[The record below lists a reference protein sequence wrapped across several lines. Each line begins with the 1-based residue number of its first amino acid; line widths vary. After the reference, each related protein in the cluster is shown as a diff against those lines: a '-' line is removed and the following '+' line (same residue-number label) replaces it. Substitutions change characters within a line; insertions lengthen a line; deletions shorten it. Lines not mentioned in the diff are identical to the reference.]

1 MHLPNMVALVIPTVA
16 GVTFFALQLLLSCP
30 PHALSASLNLPSGP
44 HVHLVMYSGLWPI
57 DSPQAEK
64 ARAPQAGVN

>member
-1 MHLPNMVALVIPTVA
+1 MVALVILTIA

-30 PHALSASLNLPSGP
+30 PHALSPSLHLPSGP
-44 HVHLVMYSGLWPI
+44 RVHLVMYSGLWPI

-64 ARAPQAGVN
+64 ARAPPAGVN